1 MKINKIQQSIIQST
15 QNKKNSPASKLNT
28 PTQKVDISIDESTLQ
43 KMTNILSNQ
52 PIIDESKVIEI
63 KAALADGKI
72 KLNKNNL
79 VQSIMQFH
87 HYNTVQNHEKP

>member
-1 MKINKIQQSIIQST
+1 
-15 QNKKNSPASKLNT
+15 
-28 PTQKVDISIDESTLQ
+28 
-43 KMTNILSNQ
+43 MTNFLSNQ

-79 VQSIMQFH
+79 VQSIIQFH
-87 HYNTVQNHEKP
+87 HYNTGQNHEKP

>member
-52 PIIDESKVIEI
+52 PIIDESKVTLFNRLIFGYSI
-63 KAALADGKI
+63 KIGGQI
-72 KLNKNNL
+72 
-79 VQSIMQFH
+79 
-87 HYNTVQNHEKP
+87 P